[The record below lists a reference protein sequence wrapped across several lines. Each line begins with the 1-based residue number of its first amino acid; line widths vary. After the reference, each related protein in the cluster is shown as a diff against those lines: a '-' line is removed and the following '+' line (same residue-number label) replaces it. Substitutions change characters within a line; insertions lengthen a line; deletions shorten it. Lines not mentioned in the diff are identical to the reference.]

1 MPMIPAT
8 FVQGLPAFGPSV
20 AGNFTQNLPFTSNVT
35 QGNLIYVYVFGS
47 VGILSGGTPTGNTL
61 TFGSVFDSQGN
72 SYLGSGMVTVT
83 DSDGPPTL
91 NTQQAYFGL
100 FVAFAKNSGACTVS
114 ATWTA
119 TGGNS
124 KTSRLNIAEYK
135 NVSSFDRFA
144 QGTSTSIPAVTPTP
158 ALSTSD
164 NELYIA
170 SEGFSFGPGPG
181 FAGAGWGGLGWT
193 SRISAGSPSVG
204 PVWDG
209 LVGPTGGDIT
219 QNLTAA
225 NLNGATYYTSCALFR
240 SASASDPNNGN
251 VFLSQYPR
259 MTWMKNVMFLCRDY
273 WDQAL
278 SSPYVGQIWPAPN
291 SGGAR
296 SGQTYPY

>member
-1 MPMIPAT
+1 MPLIPPL
-8 FVQGLPAFGPSV
+8 FVQGLPAFGPGV

-35 QGNLIYVYVFGS
+35 QGNLLYVYVFGS
-47 VGILSGGTPTGNTL
+47 VGILTGGTPSGNTL
-61 TFGSVFDSQGN
+61 TFVNVFDSQAN
-72 SYLGSGMVTVT
+72 SYVGSPIITVL
-83 DSDGPPTL
+83 DSDGPPIN

-100 FVAFAKNSGACTVS
+100 FVAFAKTSGPCTVS

-135 NVSSFDRFA
+135 NVASFDRYS
-144 QGTSTSIPAVTPTP
+144 QGTSTSVPAVTPTP
-158 ALSTSD
+158 AVSDSD
-164 NELYIA
+164 NELYI
-170 SEGFSFGPGPG
+170 SGEGFSFGPGHS
-181 FAGAGWGGLGWT
+181 FSGAWGGLGWN
-193 SRISAGSPSVG
+193 SRISGGSPSVG

-225 NLNGATYYTSCALFR
+225 NINAATYYSSCALFR
-240 SASASDPNNGN
+240 SATASDPLNGN
-251 VFLSQYPR
+251 VFLSQYPH
-259 MTWMKNVMFLCRDY
+259 MTWMKNVCILARDY

-278 SSPYVGQIWPAPN
+278 SSPYVGQEWPVPN
-291 SGGAR
+291 SGGAQ